1 MMWNNGKDIFT
12 EFSFNLEMGNVFPW
26 EQILSVIDR

>member
-1 MMWNNGKDIFT
+1 MMWNNEKDIFT
-12 EFSFNLEMGNVFPW
+12 EFNFNLEMGNVFPW